1 MGADHLPSLRSARAP
16 EVKEGRRPAC
26 NSAPQI
32 NHSLVRLK
40 GPFLGAD
47 LHPGSSG
54 AQGRSKARSGTGAT
68 RSEASMARTHPLTR
82 PSTRRKLP
90 SGRVASDQVQL
101 PLLTTY
107 TACGK
112 RSAMPIEKPAPD
124 AIKKRDHAQSVPACS
139 PRSKVILGLD
149 NPRPILSPNALAL
162 RERQHLRYSWE
173 ISS

>member
-101 PLLTTY
+101 TLLTTY
-107 TACGK
+107 NTVRQAEARCPSKNPHPTPLK
-112 RSAMPIEKPAPD
+112 RRE
-124 AIKKRDHAQSVPACS
+124 HAQSVPACS

-149 NPRPILSPNALAL
+149 NQHGIYRDPGPILA
-162 RERQHLRYSWE
+162 
-173 ISS
+173 I

>member
-1 MGADHLPSLRSARAP
+1 MH
-16 EVKEGRRPAC
+16 
-26 NSAPQI
+26 SAPQI
-32 NHSLVRLK
+32 NDSLVRLK

-47 LHPGSSG
+47 LHPGSPG

-107 TACGK
+107 QRVASG
-112 RSAMPIEKPAPD
+112 SAMPIKKPAPD
-124 AIKKRDHAQSVPACS
+124 AIKKRDHFQNMPACS
-139 PRSKVILGLD
+139 PSSKVILGLD
-149 NPRPILSPNALAL
+149 NQHGIYRNREIGFVSRLCRSSADLSCGELS
-162 RERQHLRYSWE
+162 RSVSGRRC
-173 ISS
+173 

>member
-1 MGADHLPSLRSARAP
+1 MEADHLPSLRWRAP

-47 LHPGSSG
+47 LHPGSPG
-54 AQGRSKARSGTGAT
+54 AQVGSKARSGTGAT

-101 PLLTTY
+101 TLLTTY

-112 RSAMPIEKPAPD
+112 RKRDAHQKPAPD
-124 AIKKRDHAQSVPACS
+124 AIKKRDHPQSVPACS

-149 NPRPILSPNALAL
+149 N
-162 RERQHLRYSWE
+162 QHGIYRNRVLEPSQFIRLLDTAFAFC
-173 ISS
+173 

>member
-47 LHPGSSG
+47 LHPRSPG
-54 AQGRSKARSGTGAT
+54 ARVGSKARSGTGAT

-90 SGRVASDQVQL
+90 SGRVASDRVQL

-124 AIKKRDHAQSVPACS
+124 AIKKRDHAQSMPA
-139 PRSKVILGLD
+139 KVILGLD
-149 NPRPILSPNALAL
+149 NQHGIYRDRAAMFTPPPKMSPSLT
-162 RERQHLRYSWE
+162 
-173 ISS
+173 IT